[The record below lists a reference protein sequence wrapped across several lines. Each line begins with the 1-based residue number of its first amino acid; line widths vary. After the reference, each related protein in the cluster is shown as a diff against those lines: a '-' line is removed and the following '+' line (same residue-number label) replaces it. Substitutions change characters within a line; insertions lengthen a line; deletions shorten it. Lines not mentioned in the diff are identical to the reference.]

1 MLIKKL
7 VKDYTFKKNL
17 LQISIDNIFE
27 MNEIINW
34 TRKIFTS
41 NATLEGSLLEI
52 YSFNF
57 FIKN

>member
-27 MNEIINW
+27 MNEIIN
-34 TRKIFTS
+34 
-41 NATLEGSLLEI
+41 
-52 YSFNF
+52 
-57 FIKN
+57 